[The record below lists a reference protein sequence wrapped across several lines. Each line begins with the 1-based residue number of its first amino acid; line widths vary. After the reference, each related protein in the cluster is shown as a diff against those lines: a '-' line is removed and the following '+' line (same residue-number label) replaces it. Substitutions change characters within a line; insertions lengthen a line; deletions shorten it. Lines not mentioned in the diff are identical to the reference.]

1 MVFFR
6 LRSAG
11 NRLYTE
17 PGGPVATSL
26 SGSWLLP
33 CRAPIGWKLPCPE
46 PERPLLATPAGPTPT
61 AQGAGPDAGP
71 GAGPDAGPG
80 AGRKGGAG
88 PRGSEDVRVAYGAVG
103 SPGPLPARPGR
114 GRANPGDWAGECED
128 WLAGLEVLGVGGTM
142 GQFLV
147 RHEGVP

>member
-1 MVFFR
+1 MPSSHWLEVALSR
-6 LRSAG
+6 AGAAPTRHASRSDS
-11 NRLYTE
+11 YC
-17 PGGPVATSL
+17 PGGGPD
-26 SGSWLLP
+26 
-33 CRAPIGWKLPCPE
+33 
-46 PERPLLATPAGPTPT
+46 AGPV
-61 AQGAGPDAGP
+61 AGPDAGP
-71 GAGPDAGPG
+71 R

>member
-1 MVFFR
+1 MLFFR

-46 PERPLLATPAGPTPT
+46 PERPLLATPAGPTLT
-61 AQGAGPDAGP
+61 AQ

-88 PRGSEDVRVAYGAVG
+88 PRCSEDVRVAYGAVG

-128 WLAGLEVLGVGGTM
+128 WLAGLEVLGVGGDN
-142 GQFLV
+142 GP
-147 RHEGVP
+147 VPGASRGSSLKGK